1 MNQTH
6 AQTWRRRIVVSLA
19 AVLATAALSTPARA
33 QDTISK
39 EDAAA
44 VKAERPSGVAEH
56 RWEQHQQRPIQVVE
70 RFAQSEKEDPPHRG
84 LDLLDGSHRVLQ
96 SDDGAKQ
103 PEDQGDAA

>member
-44 VKAERPSGVAEH
+44 VKAA
-56 RWEQHQQRPIQVVE
+56 
-70 RFAQSEKEDPPHRG
+70 FLA
-84 LDLLDGSHRVLQ
+84 DLETVKGKFVQLG
-96 SDDGAKQ
+96 GAF
-103 PEDQGDAA
+103 PEDKMAWRPMAGVRSVAAMSARVNRPMTALP